1 MKTILLYVLTGIIFI
16 GCKSDPKKDTKK
28 DPKTI
33 TENTVQTTEQ
43 LSESKRHHEW
53 VDLKREDGSFKAFVV
68 YPERETATDA
78 VIVIHE
84 NRGLNDWARSFA
96 DQLAQEGYIVIAP
109 DLLSNTVEGIER
121 TTDFENSDKAREA
134 IYQLDSL
141 QVVKDLDASFDYV
154 KNLDA
159 STGKVSVIGF
169 CWGGSQ
175 SFNYAISN
183 PDLENAL
190 VFYGTAPEDKS
201 GFAAISTEVYGFYGG
216 NDNRVNATIPATEQA
231 METHQKTFEPVIYKG
246 AGHAYMRQ
254 GEAADASPQEKTAHD
269 KSWKRLLKILGESN
283 E

>member
-1 MKTILLYVLTGIIFI
+1 MKTILLYTLSAILLI
-16 GCKSDPKKDTKK
+16 GCKSDPKKEET
-28 DPKTI
+28 PT
-33 TENTVQTTEQ
+33 TENEVQTTAK
-43 LSESKRHHEW
+43 LSDSQRHHEW
-53 VDLKREDGSFKAFVV
+53 VDLKRESGNFKAFVV
-68 YPERETATDA
+68 YPERDTATDA

-96 DQLAQEGYIVIAP
+96 DQLAGEGYIVIAP

-141 QVVKDLDASFDYV
+141 QVIKDLDASFDYV

-175 SFNYAISN
+175 AFNYAISN
-183 PDLENAL
+183 PNLENAL
-190 VFYGTAPEDKS
+190 VFYGTAPKDKS
-201 GFAAISTEVYGFYGG
+201 TFSEISTTVHGFYGG
-216 NDNRVNATIPATEQA
+216 EDNRVNATIPATEEA
-231 METHQKTFEPVIYKG
+231 MKEHQKIFEPVIYPG

-254 GEAADASPQEKTAHD
+254 GATPEADTQEKQAHD
-269 KSWKRLLKILGESN
+269 DSWKRLLEILEASH
-283 E
+283 